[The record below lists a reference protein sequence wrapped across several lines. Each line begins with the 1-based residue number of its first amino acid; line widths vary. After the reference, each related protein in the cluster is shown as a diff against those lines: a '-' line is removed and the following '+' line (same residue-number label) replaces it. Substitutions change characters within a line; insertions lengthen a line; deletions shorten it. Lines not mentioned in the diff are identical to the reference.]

1 MVWANAPPPLLFT
14 CLAPLTPPC
23 RRIKLDNAT
32 VRSKVAA
39 LPGSLELLQL
49 AGFSMRDG

>member
-1 MVWANAPPPLLFT
+1 MVRPASPLPPS
-14 CLAPLTPPC
+14 TPSALPC